1 MRSST
6 ILAFIFMC
14 LVSSVAKTAK
24 DEDFS
29 EFDDFDHDEF
39 VDETSSSTGA
49 TPSSPKTQSNK
60 QESLRKEDEL
70 QPKPSQSND
79 EEVSIDDDDD
89 DLMFDEEE
97 FESSDPFGSPNQPP
111 PDLKI
116 AEVPANLTGSH
127 WEAYYCEGI
136 MIIALLGYL
145 INFLI
150 GRTKNSQLATAIFR
164 SQRDMLRENFTVV
177 GDNGQTK
184 TGQEEEQTDLM
195 QKESENLYILWCTG
209 RPSIDSML
217 LELRFVKRQCLFN
230 SLAAIIKSTND
241 TIVYTVDYS
250 KEDMDTFVFCLARKR
265 CAAKLHRD
273 MIDLS
278 QFCPE
283 KKAADRKGL
292 SSSYQILSELGEVS
306 SAIIDTK
313 IADFMN
319 RSPDAIEYIHVSDQY
334 TGTKTQT
341 TDPQSP
347 PTPAP
352 TNTGTAAQQQDALNA
367 SERAVRRVLIV
378 AFNLVP
384 QNGQS
389 LQVTSE
395 LVSNDYLHF
404 VLYLMNR
411 VGSFRLTSKESK
423 AKANKNRQRIEE
435 TFLKSVNQQRQ
446 EQAQQRREEQRRAE
460 KEKVMKSD
468 DPELQRKWDEKE
480 HKREMKRRQPKMKQ
494 MKIKSM

>member
-1 MRSST
+1 
-6 ILAFIFMC
+6 
-14 LVSSVAKTAK
+14 
-24 DEDFS
+24 
-29 EFDDFDHDEF
+29 
-39 VDETSSSTGA
+39 
-49 TPSSPKTQSNK
+49 
-60 QESLRKEDEL
+60 
-70 QPKPSQSND
+70 
-79 EEVSIDDDDD
+79 
-89 DLMFDEEE
+89 
-97 FESSDPFGSPNQPP
+97 
-111 PDLKI
+111 
-116 AEVPANLTGSH
+116 
-127 WEAYYCEGI
+127 
-136 MIIALLGYL
+136 
-145 INFLI
+145 
-150 GRTKNSQLATAIFR
+150 
-164 SQRDMLRENFTVV
+164 
-177 GDNGQTK
+177 
-184 TGQEEEQTDLM
+184 
-195 QKESENLYILWCTG
+195 
-209 RPSIDSML
+209 
-217 LELRFVKRQCLFN
+217 
-230 SLAAIIKSTND
+230 
-241 TIVYTVDYS
+241 
-250 KEDMDTFVFCLARKR
+250 
-265 CAAKLHRD
+265 
-273 MIDLS
+273 
-278 QFCPE
+278 
-283 KKAADRKGL
+283 
-292 SSSYQILSELGEVS
+292 
-306 SAIIDTK
+306 
-313 IADFMN
+313 
-319 RSPDAIEYIHVSDQY
+319 SPDAIEYIHVSDQY

-395 LVSNDYLHF
+395 LASNDYLHF

>member
-14 LVSSVAKTAK
+14 FVCSIAKTAK

-39 VDETSSSTGA
+39 VDETPSSTGA
-49 TPSSPKTQSNK
+49 TPSTPKTQSNK
-60 QESLRKEDEL
+60 QESLRKEEEPQL
-70 QPKPSQSND
+70 KPNQIKD

-97 FESSDPFGSPNQPP
+97 FESSDSFGSPNQPLS
-111 PDLKI
+111 DLKI
-116 AEVPANLTGSH
+116 AEVPANLTGNH

-150 GRTKNSQLATAIFR
+150 GRTKNSQLATTIFR
-164 SQRDMLRENFTVV
+164 SQRDLLEKNFSLV

-184 TGQEEEQTDLM
+184 TGQAEEQTDLM
-195 QKESENLYILWCTG
+195 LKESENLYILWCSG
-209 RPSIDSML
+209 RPLVDSML

-230 SLAAIIKSTND
+230 SLAAIVKSIND

-265 CAAKLHRD
+265 CIARLHRD

-278 QFCPE
+278 QFCLE
-283 KKAADRKGL
+283 RKAADKKRL
-292 SSSYQILSELGEVS
+292 SGSYQMLTELSEAS
-306 SAIIDTK
+306 SAIIDTR
-313 IADFMN
+313 ITDFMEKF
-319 RSPDAIEYIHVSDQY
+319 PDAIEYIHVSDQY

-347 PTPAP
+347 STPAP
-352 TNTGTAAQQQDALNA
+352 ANTGTAAQQQDALNI

-384 QNGQS
+384 QNGHS

-395 LVSNDYLHF
+395 DVCNDYLRF
-404 VLYLMNR
+404 VLYLMDR
-411 VGSFRLTSKESK
+411 VSLFRLTSKESR
-423 AKANKNRQRIEE
+423 AKANKNRHRIEE